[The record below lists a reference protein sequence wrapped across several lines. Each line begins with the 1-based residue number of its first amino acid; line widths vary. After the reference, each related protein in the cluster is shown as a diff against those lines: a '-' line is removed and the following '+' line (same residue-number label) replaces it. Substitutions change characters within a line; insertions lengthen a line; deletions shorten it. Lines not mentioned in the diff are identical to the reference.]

1 MADENPYTQ
10 SAPLTLE
17 ALNEAIRQVQE
28 DTYRPQNYPTLPKGF
43 MDALVCG
50 HPTIT
55 DRDRIR
61 LLSILSQIPMPLHPD
76 DHRFLV
82 EAMERWGRR

>member
-1 MADENPYTQ
+1 MTDENPYTQ

-17 ALNEAIRQVQE
+17 VLNEAIRQVQE
-28 DTYRPQNYPTLPKGF
+28 DTYRPQNYPTFPEGF
-43 MDALVCG
+43 ISAVVNG
-50 HPTIT
+50 HSLFT
-55 DRDRIR
+55 DRERNR
-61 LLSILSQIPMPLHPD
+61 LSPIIAQLPMPLHPD